1 MKQGKFGLRLAF
13 YAILAFVLALL
24 KQPLLC
30 GLLLGFVLLAEEDQ
44 WAARQVLQGFM
55 LSLVVF
61 FFMDI
66 AFAFSSLI
74 SIHPNFFSS
83 FLTGVQWVVSLLA
96 YVACAVFA
104 ILGIVRVSRDQEAN
118 LPFFSNLAFQAFG
131 QKKPQ
136 PVKQVYPPQGYA
148 PPQQPMPVPP
158 AFQGQAGGAPVPLGG
173 AAVPLCGVQPGS
185 QAAYQPPVQ
194 PYQGA
199 PYVDPNPTAQL
210 PHIPEQQAQ
219 PAPQPPA
226 QQPPQQL

>member
-24 KQPLLC
+24 NQPLLC
-30 GLLLGFVLLAEEDQ
+30 GLLLGFVLLAEGDQ

-66 AFAFSSLI
+66 AFTFTGLI
-74 SIHPNFFSS
+74 PFRFG
-83 FLTGVQWVVSLLA
+83 FLFDFITGAQRVVSLLA
-96 YVACAVFA
+96 YAASVVFA

-118 LPFFSNLAFQAFG
+118 LPFFSNLAYRAFG

-148 PPQQPMPVPP
+148 PPQQPMPAPP
-158 AFQGQAGGAPVPLGG
+158 AFQGQAGGA
-173 AAVPLCGVQPGS
+173 AVPPGGVQPGS
-185 QAAYQPPVQ
+185 ATVYQPPVP

-199 PYVDPNPTAQL
+199 PYIDPNPTAQL
-210 PHIPEQQAQ
+210 PHIPVQPEQ
-219 PAPQPPA
+219 PAPQPPV